1 MIQRIQTI
9 YLLIVTLLA
18 ALGCSLPL
26 VDFDN
31 GLLCRTL
38 TAWQLSSAT
47 AAPVEQTAHFWGL
60 FAISILIPVVA
71 FVTIFLYRKRMVQ
84 IRLCIFN
91 MLLMLGY
98 YVVLGVC
105 VWQVVD
111 KFGGDF
117 RPHLAALFP
126 LIELILT
133 WLAVRGIGKDEAK
146 VRAADRLR

>member
-18 ALGCSLPL
+18 ALGCALPL

-31 GLLCRTL
+31 GLLQQTL
-38 TAWQLSSAT
+38 SAWQLSSAAP
-47 AAPVEQTAHFWGL
+47 AAVAQTAHFWGL
-60 FAISILIPVVA
+60 FAISVVIPVVA
-71 FVTIFLYRKRMVQ
+71 FVTIFLYRRRMLQ
-84 IRLCIFN
+84 IRLCILN

-98 YVVLGVC
+98 YAVLGVC
-105 VWQVVD
+105 VWLVADQ
-111 KFGGDF
+111 FGADF
-117 RPHLAALFP
+117 RPCLAALFP

-133 WLAVRGIGKDEAK
+133 WLAIRGIGRDEAK